1 MTQRPTK
8 ARGDNSLEILTRSR
22 NLLETLPKL
31 FEGDYKAIFQRQVAM
46 PEEFQLNFR
55 LNSLTPV
62 VLANRKRFYPM
73 TFRLVYDYS
82 ELENIV
88 IRTSVTPAPKALP
101 VATGQTADDR
111 ELANRR
117 ALAQTEARAT
127 AEGAELERQQQANE
141 EINTTAATEAGLKA
155 EDQAGL
161 DFNKKNPPLP
171 TLERQ
176 DTVQIDS
183 IDRTRVGPPV
193 VTDPFVLWVNPESLQ
208 FNSEKVISDAF
219 TRRGHINEYWGDR
232 QLQLSARGRTPAF
245 YTHETGLTRVNR
257 SRSGAYANLMTLAAI
272 YRNNG
277 YQYDRE
283 DRRRIIRVGAV
294 MITYDGVEYDGRFE
308 SFRISESDVAPF
320 LLEYEFDFLARNTR
334 RLPLTIGAQAVITV
348 NR

>member
-1 MTQRPTK
+1 MSQRPTK
-8 ARGDNSLEILTRSR
+8 ARGDNSLELLTRSR
-22 NLLETLPKL
+22 SLTETIPKL

-88 IRTSVTPAPKALP
+88 IRTSVPPSPKALP
-101 VATGQTADDR
+101 VASGQTADDR
-111 ELANRR
+111 ELVRRR
-117 ALAQTEARAT
+117 AVEANNAYDKAGGNDPGAT
-127 AEGAELERQQQANE
+127 AEDLQKASAASQQAS
-141 EINTTAATEAGLKA
+141 
-155 EDQAGL
+155 L

-176 DTVQIDS
+176 DTIQIDS

-208 FNSEKVISDAF
+208 VNSEKVISDDF

-232 QLQLSARGRTPAF
+232 QTQLTARGRTPAF
-245 YTHETGLTRVNR
+245 YTHETGITRINR
-257 SRSGAYANLMTLAAI
+257 SRSGAYANLMTLAAM

-283 DRRRIIRVGAV
+283 DRRRIVRVGSV
-294 MITYDGVEYDGRFE
+294 VITYDGVEYDGRFE
-308 SFRISESDVAPF
+308 SFRISESDASPF
-320 LLEYEFDFLARNTR
+320 LLEYEFDFWARNMR
-334 RLPLTIGAQAVITV
+334 RLPLTIGAEIIATV
-348 NR
+348 QL